1 MSNPVQD
8 LFTEKFRPKN
18 LKNLIVPS
26 RIKDELKRGVIQNM
40 LYFGNPGTGKSS
52 TLFIMSQDH
61 PYLYIN
67 ASEEGKIDT
76 IRERISKFCATTSL
90 IEGKE
95 KIKCVLLDEVDGAS
109 DEFYQALRGVMEK
122 YAQNV
127 RFLATANYIERVPDA
142 MHSRFQMVSFDPLND
157 EEEKEIFQQYKQRVI
172 AILNA
177 AKISYTDESVSTL
190 INKDFP
196 DMRKTMNKLQ
206 SIYLRGVKE
215 MNSDTIVDVQNFEE
229 LFQQCLKKP
238 DKPYEN
244 YKQLVSQYANRV
256 DEALISLGQNFP
268 EYLREKDPSMESKI
282 PMILIAVAE
291 YQYQKAFT
299 IDKMVTLLACV
310 YKIQNL
316 LNS

>member
-1 MSNPVQD
+1 MSSPVQE

-18 LKNLIVPS
+18 LKTLIATD
-26 RIKDELKRGVIQNM
+26 RIKNELKRGVIQNM
-40 LYFGNPGTGKSS
+40 LFYGSPGTGKSS

-109 DEFYQALRGVMEK
+109 DEFYRALRGVMEK
-122 YAQNV
+122 YSKNA
-127 RFLATANYIERVPDA
+127 RFLATANYIERVPEA
-142 MHSRFQMVSFDPLND
+142 MHSRFQMVSFDPLDNK
-157 EEEKEIFQQYKQRVI
+157 EEKEIFEEYKKRVI

-177 AKISYTDESVSTL
+177 AKISFTDDSVINL

-215 MNSDTIVDVQNFEE
+215 LNAETVIDVQNFED
-229 LFQQCLKKP
+229 LFQQCLKTP
-238 DKPYEN
+238 DKPYDN

-268 EYLREKDPSMESKI
+268 EYLKEKDPSKEAKI
-282 PMILIAVAE
+282 PLILIAVAE

-310 YKIQNL
+310 YKIQNI